1 MRTAAATGTREFE
14 RTAEHDVPSEETIY
28 GRTIHV
34 FERSEGLTQPVDVY
48 LLVNGLGSRQTGAES
63 SLNYLCAQST
73 DTTIYGARSRTARVA
88 DGDVLVAAKPYSGRN
103 TDLADV
109 LAAVP
114 SIDLRFIFIPS
125 GYGAVA
131 IALVEG
137 RLD

>member
-14 RTAEHDVPSEETIY
+14 RTVELDVKPEETIY
-28 GRTIHV
+28 GQTTHV
-34 FERSEGLTQPVDVY
+34 FERSDGLPHPDGVD
-48 LLVNGLGSRQTGAES
+48 LLVNGLGCRHTGAEWS
-63 SLNYLCAQST
+63 FDYLCAHST
-73 DTTIYGARSRTARVA
+73 DTTISETRSRTARVA
-88 DGDVLVAAKPYSGRN
+88 DGDVLVAAKPYSGRK

-114 SIDLRFIFIPS
+114 PIDLRFVFIPS
-125 GYGAVA
+125 GYGAVT

>member
-1 MRTAAATGTREFE
+1 
-14 RTAEHDVPSEETIY
+14 
-28 GRTIHV
+28 
-34 FERSEGLTQPVDVY
+34 VDP
-48 LLVNGLGSRQTGAES
+48 LVTGLGCRHTGPES
-63 SLNYLCAQST
+63 SFDYLCAHST
-73 DTTIYGARSRTARVA
+73 DTTISGTRSRTARAA

-114 SIDLRFIFIPS
+114 SIDLRFVFIPS